1 MERRLGLCRRR
12 EAIAE
17 GQGRGQRAMG
27 ISQEGPRAKPL
38 LYECGPWS
46 YSEDGVLPP
55 KLYHVQ
61 WASAWGKRWIPA
73 L

>member
-1 MERRLGLCRRR
+1 
-12 EAIAE
+12 
-17 GQGRGQRAMG
+17 MG
-27 ISQEGPRAKPL
+27 ISQGGPRAKPL

-55 KLYHVQ
+55 KLHHVQ
-61 WASAWGKRWIPA
+61 WASAWGKGGVFLPCD